1 MSYSLGFKPWVIFR
15 CHFVGPGRHFG
26 LCWKWLYSG
35 RNMLVLV
42 ETPAGFALFQVLKE
56 KKLKQVSDLA
66 EEFSTPEKANK
77 LVKLKAFHKFAD
89 SRAALK
95 AALACVKSK
104 LSKSLKSFLKDNIVS
119 RGIED
124 ALIVC
129 DKKLRSAIE
138 EKLGISCLY
147 GSKYMELIRGIRAQ
161 LENLVEGL
169 SRKELQAMSL
179 GLAHS
184 LSRYTLKF
192 SADKVDI
199 MVVQAVSLL
208 DDIDKELNNYAMR
221 LREWYSW
228 HFPELAKIVSDN
240 IVYAKCVKMIGDKIN
255 TPNVS
260 LGELIPEELG
270 AEVIEAAE
278 LSMGTEMTTEDLD
291 HIIYLCDQVI
301 SLSEYRVSL
310 AEYLKS
316 RMSAIAPNLTVLV
329 GELVGARLIAHA
341 GSLVNLAKHP
351 SSTVQI
357 LGAEKALF
365 RAMRMK
371 SDTPKYGL
379 LYHAS
384 MVGQASTKNKG
395 KMSRSL
401 AAKCSLSVR
410 VDALGDQSEATVGL
424 QYKEGLENR
433 MRFLENNLTPSAFSG
448 QRVGKYVK
456 PKVTEYNP
464 EADETHAVE
473 APAKRVASETGDN
486 APKKKR
492 KTSS

>member
-1 MSYSLGFKPWVIFR
+1 
-15 CHFVGPGRHFG
+15 
-26 LCWKWLYSG
+26 
-35 RNMLVLV
+35 MLVLV

-56 KKLKQVSDLA
+56 KKLKQVDDLA

-77 LVKLKAFHKFAD
+77 IVKLKAFHKFAD
-89 SRAALK
+89 SKAALK

-104 LSKSLKSFLKDNIVS
+104 LSKSLKTFLKESVVG

-124 ALIVC
+124 SLIVC
-129 DKKLRSAIE
+129 DKKLRSSIE

-147 GSKYMELIRGIRAQ
+147 SSKYIELIRGIRSQ
-161 LENLVEGL
+161 MENLVEGL
-169 SRKELQAMSL
+169 SQKELQAMSL

-184 LSRYTLKF
+184 MSRYTLKF

-240 IVYAKCVKMIGDKIN
+240 IVYAKCVKTIGDKV
-255 TPNVS
+255 NVS
-260 LGELIPEELG
+260 TIALGELIPEELE
-270 AEVIEAAE
+270 AEVREAAE
-278 LSMGTEMTTEDLD
+278 LSMGTEMTTDDLD

-301 SLSEYRVSL
+301 SLAEYRVSL

-341 GSLVNLAKHP
+341 GSLINLAKHP

-395 KMSRSL
+395 KISRSL

-410 VDALGDQSEATVGL
+410 VDALGDQTEATVGL

-433 MRFLENNLTPSAFSG
+433 MRYLENNLTPSAFSG
-448 QRVGKYVK
+448 QRTGKYVK

-464 EADETHAVE
+464 AADETTAVE
-473 APAKRVASETGDN
+473 VATKRPSKDTAGEE

-492 KTSS
+492 KTST